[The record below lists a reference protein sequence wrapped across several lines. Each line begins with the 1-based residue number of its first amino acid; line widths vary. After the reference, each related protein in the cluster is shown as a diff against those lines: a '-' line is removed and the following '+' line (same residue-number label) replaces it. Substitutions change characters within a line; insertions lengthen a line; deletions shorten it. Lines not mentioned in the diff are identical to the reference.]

1 MKNIFV
7 INGGQI
13 FGHSGGKFN
22 KTLLDTTVQYFT
34 EHPDFEVRSTDV
46 NHEYDAM
53 QEAENYK
60 WADVIIYHTPVWWFQ
75 VPHA

>member
-22 KTLLDTTVQYFT
+22 KTLLDTTVGYFA
-34 EHPDFEVRSTDV
+34 EK
-46 NHEYDAM
+46 DA
-53 QEAENYK
+53 
-60 WADVIIYHTPVWWFQ
+60 F
-75 VPHA
+75 